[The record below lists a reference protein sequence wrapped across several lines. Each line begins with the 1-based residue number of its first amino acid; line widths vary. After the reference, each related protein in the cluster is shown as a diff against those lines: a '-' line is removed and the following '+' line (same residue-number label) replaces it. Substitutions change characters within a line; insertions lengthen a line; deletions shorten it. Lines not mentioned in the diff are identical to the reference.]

1 MSGDRRPLYG
11 FETCENMSRVPIAE
25 NYPQGNLTIGVT
37 AEQERWRGAGAASA
51 AGTSLQN
58 ARPGCIAS
66 PKVSASNSIYAQ
78 GKPGKFGACDLR
90 QDRSNQSNPNKVVSC
105 WMIRLHA

>member
-1 MSGDRRPLYG
+1 
-11 FETCENMSRVPIAE
+11 MSRVPIAE

-66 PKVSASNSIYAQ
+66 PKVSASNSIYARVEASRANS
-78 GKPGKFGACDLR
+78 GRAIFDKTGPIKAIPIMSFPVG
-90 QDRSNQSNPNKVVSC
+90 
-105 WMIRLHA
+105 